1 MTEERNFSTE
11 ALILRSRESPSGD
24 RIVTLLT
31 PLRGL
36 VDAFVFGGGKSALRA
51 AASPF
56 VCGTAY
62 LYQDGTKNYRKL
74 TDFSIA
80 ESFSSMR
87 QQYESLWA
95 ASVIA
100 EFIVRTQ
107 SCGGEHAAVFK
118 TALSALRLMDQEP
131 SPPPKLVLSAFLWQG
146 VSLIGLKPDT
156 ERCANCSLSL
166 TERNQSGK
174 ILYSPSDDGFLCE
187 HCVKAALTPTLFK
200 DPASQSIPIKHNEL
214 DYREHDRIS
223 LSLEGLFW
231 LNQVSDRGFSAL
243 ETASASFMIDE
254 LASLVF
260 FLAKKASEGTL
271 LSLMS

>member
-11 ALILRSRESPSGD
+11 ALILRSRESPSGN
-24 RIVTLLT
+24 RIITLLT
-31 PLRGL
+31 PFRGL
-36 VDAFVFGGGKSALRA
+36 FDAFVFGGGKSALRA

-56 VCGTAY
+56 VYGTAY
-62 LYQDGTKNYRKL
+62 LYQDGTKNYTKL

-95 ASVIA
+95 ASVMA
-100 EFIVRTQ
+100 EFVVRTQ
-107 SCGGEHAAVFK
+107 SCGGEHAAVLK

-131 SPPPKLVLSAFLWQG
+131 SPPPKLTLTAFLWQG

-156 ERCANCSLSL
+156 ERCVSCGLSL
-166 TERNQSGK
+166 TERSQSGR
-174 ILYSPSDDGFLCE
+174 ILYEPSDDGFLCE
-187 HCVKAALTPTLFK
+187 HCAKATIESALSRAS
-200 DPASQSIPIKHNEL
+200 ASQAMTARL
-214 DYREHDRIS
+214 DEPEYREHERIS

-231 LNQVSDRGFSAL
+231 LNQVSERGFSAL
-243 ETASASFMIDE
+243 ETASTSFVTDE

-260 FLAKKASEGTL
+260 YLAKKAAEGTL
-271 LSLMS
+271 LSLIG

>member
-1 MTEERNFSTE
+1 MTDERNFSTE

-24 RIVTLLT
+24 RIATLLT

-56 VCGTAY
+56 VYGTAY
-62 LYQDGTKNYRKL
+62 LYQDGAKNYRKL

-95 ASVIA
+95 ASVMA

-107 SCGGEHAAVFK
+107 SCGGEHAAVLK

-131 SPPPKLVLSAFLWQG
+131 SPPPKLTLAAFLWQG

-156 ERCANCSLSL
+156 ELCVICGLPLA
-166 TERNQSGK
+166 ERSQSRR
-174 ILYSPSDDGFLCE
+174 ILYAPSDDGFLCE
-187 HCVKAALTPTLFK
+187 HCAKAALEPAFSRG
-200 DPASQSIPIKHNEL
+200 PASQAVTAKL
-214 DYREHDRIS
+214 DEPEYREHERIS

-231 LNQVSDRGFSAL
+231 LNQVSERGFSAL
-243 ETASASFMIDE
+243 ETASTSFVTDE
-254 LASLVF
+254 IASLVF
-260 FLAKKASEGTL
+260 YLAKKAAEGTL
-271 LSLMS
+271 LSLIG